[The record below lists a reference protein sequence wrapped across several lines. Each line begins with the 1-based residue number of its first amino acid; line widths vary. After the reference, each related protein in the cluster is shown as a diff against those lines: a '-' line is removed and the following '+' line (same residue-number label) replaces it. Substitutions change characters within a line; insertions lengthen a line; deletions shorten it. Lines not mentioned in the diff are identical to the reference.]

1 MLSQKNLILSLSLL
15 FYLLPAALITGPF
28 FSDLII
34 TILAIFFLFISLK
47 NKEWIYYNNFY
58 TKFFFIFYI
67 YLLISSIW
75 SENPLNSLKSSIPYI
90 RFLLFSLA
98 IVYLSKVNKNFY
110 NSFFKFTFLTLLFVI
125 IDAYIQFVFGKNLF
139 NEEIYHLRD
148 SNTLTLSTRVSGLF
162 GDELILGSYIS
173 RLIFILTGLYIFC
186 EKKYNH
192 LFFSIFLISAFIIVF
207 ITGERLAFFIILF
220 CIVYIFTLISNYRSK
235 FIIILTVSFS
245 IIFLIVAMNEGI
257 KNRMIISTFAFLD
270 NDKPRS
276 YNNEENFMIFSGDH
290 HEIYLAAYK
299 MFLDKPLLGQGH
311 KMYKENCKN
320 YKNRSVSSCSTHPH
334 NILLQIGVENGV
346 IGLLFLFAI
355 YLYLIK
361 LFFYNLKKS
370 RKYEKNKSFFFQI
383 CLLSIITANI
393 FPLVPSGNFF
403 NNWLSILYYLPIGLY
418 LSTTISKDNRY
429 E

>member
-1 MLSQKNLILSLSLL
+1 M
-15 FYLLPAALITGPF
+15 YLAA
-28 FSDLII
+28 
-34 TILAIFFLFISLK
+34 SLK
-47 NKEWIYYNNFY
+47 NRMKAEKQERYDKAYLKMALEWA
-58 TKFFFIFYI
+58 K
-67 YLLISSIW
+67 
-75 SENPLNSLKSSIPYI
+75 
-90 RFLLFSLA
+90 
-98 IVYLSKVNKNFY
+98 LSHCKRKQVG
-110 NSFFKFTFLTLLFVI
+110 
-125 IDAYIQFVFGKNLF
+125 A
-139 NEEIYHLRD
+139 
-148 SNTLTLSTRVSGLF
+148 
-162 GDELILGSYIS
+162 
-173 RLIFILTGLYIFC
+173 
-186 EKKYNH
+186 
-192 LFFSIFLISAFIIVF
+192 
-207 ITGERLAFFIILF
+207 
-220 CIVYIFTLISNYRSK
+220 
-235 FIIILTVSFS
+235 
-245 IIFLIVAMNEGI
+245 LIV

-290 HEIYLAAYK
+290 HELYLAAYK

-320 YKNRSVSSCSTHPH
+320 YKNRSASSCSTHPH

-346 IGLLFLFAI
+346 IGLLFLSAI

-361 LFFYNLKKS
+361 LFFYNLKKPK
-370 RKYEKNKSFFFQI
+370 KYEKNKSFFFQI

>member
-245 IIFLIVAMNEGI
+245 IIFLIVSMNEGL

-290 HEIYLAAYK
+290 HELYLAAYK

-346 IGLLFLFAI
+346 IGLLFLSAI

-361 LFFYNLKKS
+361 LFFYNLKKPK
-370 RKYEKNKSFFFQI
+370 KYEKNKFFF
-383 CLLSIITANI
+383 
-393 FPLVPSGNFF
+393 F
-403 NNWLSILYYLPIGLY
+403 
-418 LSTTISKDNRY
+418 
-429 E
+429 